1 MAANLDSRPPVPRLL
16 ILIASTRPGRAGL
29 PVARWFERVAR
40 ADGRFEI
47 ELVDL
52 AELGL
57 PFLDEPHHPRL
68 RQYVHEHTRRWSATV
83 ERADAIVFVT
93 AEYNYGYPAPLKN
106 AIDYLHNE
114 WRHKPLGYVSYGGIA
129 GGTRS
134 VQQLKQVTQ
143 ALGLVSAQVL
153 VNLAWVAK
161 LIDEDGTLRSDEGME
176 AAAAGMLD
184 ELVALDEVLRILRG
198 KTAE

>member
-1 MAANLDSRPPVPRLL
+1 MARLL
-16 ILIASTRPGRAGL
+16 IVIASTRPNRVGL
-29 PVARWFERVAR
+29 PVGRWFERVAR
-40 ADGRFEI
+40 KDGRFEI

-52 AELGL
+52 AELNL
-57 PFLDEPHHPRL
+57 PFLNEPKHPRL
-68 RQYVHEHTRRWSATV
+68 QQYEHEHTRRWSAIV
-83 ERADAIVFVT
+83 DGADAIVFVT

-129 GGTRS
+129 AGTRS

-143 ALGLVSAQVL
+143 ALGLVSTQIL

-161 LIDEDGTLRSDEGME
+161 LIGEDGELRSDEGME
-176 AAAAGMLD
+176 AAATGMLD
-184 ELVALDEVLRILRG
+184 ELVALDGVLRIMRG
-198 KTAE
+198 KTAD

>member
-1 MAANLDSRPPVPRLL
+1 MARLL
-16 ILIASTRPGRAGL
+16 IVIASTRPNRVGL
-29 PVARWFERVAR
+29 PVGRWFEGVAR
-40 ADGRFEI
+40 EDGRFEI

-52 AELGL
+52 AELNL
-57 PFLDEPHHPRL
+57 PFLNEPKHPRL
-68 RQYVHEHTRRWSATV
+68 QQYEHEHTRRWSATV
-83 ERADAIVFVT
+83 DGADAIVFVT

-129 GGTRS
+129 AGTRS

-143 ALGLVSAQVL
+143 ALGLVSTQIL

-161 LIDEDGTLRSDEGME
+161 LIGEDGELRSDEGME
-176 AAAAGMLD
+176 AAATSMLD
-184 ELVALDEVLRILRG
+184 ELVALDGVLRILRG
-198 KTAE
+198 KTAD